1 MVVAMSDAP
10 RKKPRQRRSRETVEV
25 VLEAAAQVFDR
36 EGLAATTNRIAER
49 AGVSIGSLYQYFP
62 NKHALLNALAQRHV
76 QTASARLDAVFTE
89 LRHETPEFDQTL
101 RSILAVVV
109 DLHHDRPALHR
120 LMHRVAVPRDDQL
133 AVLQEFEDRLAG
145 EVAFHLVRCGRVR
158 DPDDASATARTVVH
172 AVDAHLH
179 RVLPHREVTREAA
192 VGDLVDLVER
202 LLRP

>member
-1 MVVAMSDAP
+1 MSDAP

-49 AGVSIGSLYQYFP
+49 AGVSIGSVYQYFP

-76 QTASARLDAVFTE
+76 QTASRHLDAVFAE
-89 LRHETPEFDQTL
+89 LRRDTPAFDQAM
-101 RSILAVVV
+101 RSILAAVI
-109 DLHHDRPALHR
+109 DLHHDRPGLHR

-133 AVLQEFEDRLAG
+133 AALQEFENRLAD
-145 EVAFHLVRCGRVR
+145 EVAFHLVRCGRVGH
-158 DPDDASATARTVVH
+158 PDAAPATARTLVH

-179 RVLPHREVTREAA
+179 RVLPHRDVTREAA
-192 VGDLVDLVER
+192 VDDLVDLVER